1 MVLELTKHRLNSAES
16 RIDKFIDSNIMDW
29 ASTELLEPVKTEL
42 LAGGLSQ
49 NAADAV
55 SLQKTGFMKVE
66 VHWDYRGPNDEPLHF
81 FIEYDTRP
89 HFIEAKGKVHGGADA
104 LSWVDSGGKRVFRTK
119 VYHPGTTGK
128 MILHNAV
135 EKYKPALRQRI
146 IEETNNY
153 MLLVML

>member
-16 RIDKFIDSNIMDW
+16 RVDKFIDSNLMDW

-49 NAADAV
+49 SAADAV

-66 VHWDYRGPNDEPLHF
+66 IRWDYRDSDDEPLHF
-81 FIEYDTRP
+81 FIEYDTKP
-89 HFIEAKGKVHGGADA
+89 HVIEARGKIHGGADS
-104 LSWVDSGGKRVFRTK
+104 LKFPSGGGKNIFRKRVR
-119 VYHPGTTGK
+119 HPGTKGK
-128 MILHNAV
+128 MILHTAV

-146 IEETNNY
+146 IEESNNY
-153 MLLVML
+153 MRLIQL